1 MTNNFDDCGY
11 FDVDYLID
19 DVMAD
24 NLRGALRETE
34 LYSDEALDQMDV
46 FTLQALAE
54 KLQLDI

>member
-1 MTNNFDDCGY
+1 MTDNFDDYGY

-19 DVMAD
+19 EVMAD

-34 LYSDEALDQMDV
+34 LYSDEALDAMDV